1 MPNDKFKISRFNGS
15 LLLEKDEKEI
25 ITISQTVDNDIWFS
39 TSRDELTLELRL
51 GSRTYSE
58 WQTYLVFSS
67 LMKALVGRYM
77 LDGDNGQEN
86 SRLPKDFIDLD
97 NNIIT
102 WHSDSEIKNVLK
114 LIYDNRNDTI
124 KISMKKSEDKDS
136 RHSTVVRIRTD
147 GSDYEYYYQ
156 EFLDFFKRLN
166 DLELRLN
173 KSEENIEPEAKEG
186 TKEKRLSLFQKF
198 RRR

>member
-1 MPNDKFKISRFNGS
+1 MSNDKFKISRVNGS
-15 LLLEKDEKEI
+15 LFLENNEKEI
-25 ITISQTVDNDIWFS
+25 MTISQTVDNDIWFS

-58 WQTYLVFSS
+58 WQTYLIFSS

-77 LDGDNGQEN
+77 LDGDNKKEN

-97 NNIIT
+97 NNTIT
-102 WHSDSEIKNVLK
+102 WHSDSKTKNVLK

-124 KISMKKSEDKDS
+124 KISMKKSKDKDS
-136 RHSTVVRIRTD
+136 YLSTVVRIRTD

-173 KSEENIEPEAKEG
+173 KPEENIEPEVKEG
-186 TKEKRLSLFQKF
+186 PKEKKLSLFQRF
-198 RRR
+198 RRG